1 MEMASINPS
10 YSRVRLGFGLRPVY
24 WVCLGLTWRA
34 TPAPNKNPRRGNL
47 PSPWS
52 SALLA
57 AWRGWRVGH
66 PSPGIRKNSELC
78 DIDWWFWTI
87 TLIIPFNTNMM
98 ELPWFLD
105 FQRFW
110 MSAKKGTRFDA
121 NGKKVLRVDAN
132 QHPFRCPWRSSGSAE
147 GSQISCS
154 RVRTRPCIDGSTS
167 STACWAKRSRC
178 LAECWWWRMVKH
190 IPPQKTHILKTT
202 MWGPPVIRWFI
213 NPMNTIVIGTINHS
227 YWSYKPT

>member
-121 NGKKVLRVDAN
+121 NGKKGPPGRCQSAPLSMPMAVLRV
-132 QHPFRCPWRSSGSAE
+132 RWRLPDLLFTGEDSPLHRRLYIIYRMLSEAITLPG
-147 GSQISCS
+147 
-154 RVRTRPCIDGSTS
+154 RM
-167 STACWAKRSRC
+167 
-178 LAECWWWRMVKH
+178 LMVKDGEAH
-190 IPPQKTHILKTT
+190 SPQKNTYFENYNV
-202 MWGPPVIRWFI
+202 GPP
-213 NPMNTIVIGTINHS
+213 
-227 YWSYKPT
+227 SYKMVYKPHEYYSYRYHKP